1 MADYK
6 YVIYEKEGHIARVI
20 LNKPEKLNAF
30 DFMRREDA
38 WEIEAALDEA
48 AKDDD
53 VKVVI
58 LKGAGRAFCTGEDL
72 TKVGFVYGIGTKSQ
86 DRRAGQK
93 IRLKLDIQGFRN
105 EWLRVLIHP
114 KVTIAQVQGYAL
126 GGGVYYTAACDF
138 AIAAEDAQLGL
149 TEQRLGFSGSGAPHV
164 VLIMTM
170 GLKRAVDFMITGKM
184 ISGKEAERA
193 GLVTKAVPA
202 DKLEEETEKLAKAIT
217 LLPRDGIAVGK
228 ATRHLIY
235 YQMKIVQ
242 GHTPAYISHTMFTN
256 MRWESDEY
264 NFFKERK
271 KKGAKAGFHERD
283 KRFTGLV

>member
-1 MADYK
+1 MGDYK
-6 YVIYEKEGHIARVI
+6 YVIYEKEGNIARVI

-38 WEIEAALDEA
+38 WEIEAALNEA

-58 LKGAGRAFCTGEDL
+58 MKGNGRAFCVGEDL
-72 TKVGFVYGIGTKSQ
+72 NKVGFVYGIGTKSE
-86 DRRAGQK
+86 DRRASQR
-93 IRLKLDIQGFRN
+93 IRLRLDIDGFRN

-114 KVTIAQVQGYAL
+114 KITIAQVHGYAL

-138 AIAAEDAQLGL
+138 AIAAEDAQLGI

-170 GLKRAVDFMITGKM
+170 GLRRALDLMITGRM
-184 ISGKEAERA
+184 ISGKEAEQMR
-193 GLVTKAVPA
+193 LVTKAVPA

-217 LLPRDGIAVGK
+217 LLPRDGIAIGK
-228 ATRHLIY
+228 ATRHLLY
-235 YQMKIVQ
+235 YKMGIVQ
-242 GHTPAYISHTMFTN
+242 GHTPSYISHTMFTN
-256 MRWESDEY
+256 MRWEPDEY
-264 NFFKERK
+264 NFFKQRK
-271 KKGAKAGFHERD
+271 EKGTKAGFHERD
-283 KRFTGLV
+283 ARFTGLV